1 MTMEKI
7 EDILRIVAIYQ
18 IIEWKI
24 EILVQNRQIKRLK
37 NYEI

>member
-18 IIEWKI
+18 IIGWKI
-24 EILVQNRQIKRLK
+24 EILVQNRQIERLK